1 MIKSTTSRYWHLS
14 VAQAD
19 LTAGELGQLPQE
31 DIDRMDAHMM
41 RLEGMSMRLHDKLYQ
56 VEALLQSGQ
65 SVKELKLGDKRNR
78 GSLFESMAFLEAMKS
93 CFTGQVTD
101 QLLSRLRGIFEK
113 SRTALTSFILISVLA
128 FAAVDLTSL
137 TKISIS
143 PTSTGHISTNFF
155 SLWCRTL
162 KNSQSEVR

>member
-78 GSLFESMAFLEAMKS
+78 GSLFESMAFLEAMKY
-93 CFTGQVTD
+93 
-101 QLLSRLRGIFEK
+101 R
-113 SRTALTSFILISVLA
+113 
-128 FAAVDLTSL
+128 
-137 TKISIS
+137 
-143 PTSTGHISTNFF
+143 TGHRSTSVAIERHLREEPRSTDLLHLHQCVGIRGF
-155 SLWCRTL
+155 
-162 KNSQSEVR
+162 